1 MKEIQFY
8 TRPNCSLCE
17 EARLMIQLVSE
28 DMELKIKEINI
39 EDNNQI
45 HEKYMIRIPVIERNG
60 IVIQEGRIDYPT
72 LLEALTNE

>member
-1 MKEIQFY
+1 MIKIQFY

-17 EARLMIQLVSE
+17 EARLMIQLVSD
-28 DMELKIKEINI
+28 DMELEIEEINI

-45 HEKYMIRIPVIERNG
+45 HELYMIRIPVIERNG
-60 IVIQEGRIDYPT
+60 IVIQEGRIDYPS

>member
-1 MKEIQFY
+1 MIKIQFY

-28 DMELKIKEINI
+28 DVEFEIDEINI
-39 EDNNQI
+39 ENNNQI
-45 HEKYMIRIPVIERNG
+45 HEIYMIRIPVIERNG